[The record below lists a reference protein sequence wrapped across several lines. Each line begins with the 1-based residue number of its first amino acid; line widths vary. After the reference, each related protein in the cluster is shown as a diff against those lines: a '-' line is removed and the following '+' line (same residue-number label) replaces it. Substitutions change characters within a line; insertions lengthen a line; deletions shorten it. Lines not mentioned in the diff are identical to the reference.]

1 MLRICRRPV
10 LVVKTSVQGSYRR
23 VLVPIDFTAS
33 SDAAIR
39 VADRM
44 RREEG
49 MHVFHAINSGRE
61 AVLRDADVPEHVIRE
76 TRLME
81 EGAINARMRRKVA
94 RLGLDSTLVNYA
106 LAYGLPVNS
115 TLRHA
120 HRLGAD
126 LIVAGKQGRSTL
138 GNFLLGSVSSRV
150 LSKASCDMLI
160 VPRPL
165 DSSPPQAAKTVAPRQ
180 DSERCIDNAAL
191 AQSAAAHAGASTH
204 DHWIHNKAQFVS
216 RRSS

>member
-1 MLRICRRPV
+1 
-10 LVVKTSVQGSYRR
+10 

-44 RREEG
+44 RRDEG
-49 MHVFHAINSGRE
+49 MHVFHAINSKRE
-61 AVLRDADVPEHVIRE
+61 AVMRGVPGHVIRE
-76 TRLME
+76 THLME
-81 EGAINARMRRKVA
+81 EGATNARMRRQVA
-94 RLGLDSTLVNYA
+94 RLGLDSTPMKYA
-106 LAYGLPVNS
+106 PAYGPPARA

-126 LIVAGKQGRSTL
+126 LIVVGKQGRSTL

-150 LSKASCDMLI
+150 LSEASCDMLI

-165 DSSPPQAAKTVAPRQ
+165 DSSPPQAAKTAAPRQ
-180 DSERCIDNAAL
+180 SSERYIDNAAL
-191 AQSAAAHAGASTH
+191 AESSAAHAGALTH
-204 DHWIHNKAQFVS
+204 GHWIHNKARFVS